1 LLVRVW
7 RLKVR
12 VLGQVQ
18 GLQQVGGGQQLG
30 HQQQQVQTWELPWL
44 LMDRELGR

>member
-1 LLVRVW
+1 MRVW

-18 GLQQVGGGQQLG
+18 VLQQEGGGQRQG

-44 LMDRELGR
+44 LMDLELGR